1 MRNAFTRRA
10 EVPQSRASLSWRWRF
25 ARRSVLGALV
35 VKGWGVFSLS
45 LMLPAGSRAQR
56 TSVETIVVTDALSCP
71 KCSIASRTLHVL
83 GTSDGPG
90 SISPGIRVVRVDAH
104 GRYWVVSGDDPPL
117 VFDSIGGCLRPAGRS
132 GRGPGEF
139 IRPRDVVTV
148 AGDSVLVIDGANRR
162 GAVLSSNFEL
172 GRTIALSYPFAP
184 LVILKWP
191 DAVVANG
198 MIATAASSG
207 WPLHRLSFADRTATV
222 LGSFGPDGGAVK
234 PGAFARIAQVLTPS
248 ASGGYWAADYLR
260 YRLTHWTP
268 TGTTTSALER
278 RPDWFARPSELEI
291 GRPDRAPDPAIS
303 SIAEDSDGL
312 LWVFVRTPARSW
324 REAWPKTGPKG
335 EVDYRSLAN
344 EKLFQTMVEVI
355 DPRANRVVG
364 RQQFD
369 AWLVSA
375 LPNRRAAVYTT
386 DSDGVPHVTILQ
398 LRLNGR

>member
-1 MRNAFTRRA
+1 MRNAFTQRADVAQLQAPLRR
-10 EVPQSRASLSWRWRF
+10 RWWF
-25 ARRSVLGALV
+25 APRSVLRRFVA
-35 VKGWGVFSLS
+35 KAGWLFSLS
-45 LMLPAGSRAQR
+45 LLVPAGSGAQR
-56 TSVETIVVTDALSCP
+56 TSVPTAFVTDAPSCP
-71 KCSIASRTLHVL
+71 SCSIASQALHVL

-90 SISPGIRVVRVDAH
+90 SISPGIRVVRVDTH
-104 GRYWVVSGDDPPL
+104 GRYWVVSGDEPPL
-117 VFDSIGGCLRPAGRS
+117 VFDSTGRFVRLAGRS

-139 IRPRDVVTV
+139 IRPRDVVTLP
-148 AGDSVLVIDGANRR
+148 GDSLLVIDGANRR
-162 GAVLSSNFEL
+162 AAILSSSFEL
-172 GRTIALSYPFAP
+172 GRTIALPYPFAP

-198 MIATAASSG
+198 MIATTASSG
-207 WPLHRLSFADRTATV
+207 WPLHQVSFADQTAAV
-222 LGSFGPDGGAVK
+222 IASFGPDSGAMT

-248 ASGGYWAADYLR
+248 ASPGYWAADYLR

-268 TGTTTSALER
+268 TGAKTAALER

-344 EKLFQTMVEVI
+344 EKLFKTMVEVI
-355 DPRANRVVG
+355 DPRTNRVVA

-369 AWLVSA
+369 SWIVSA
-375 LPNRRAAVYTT
+375 LPNRRAAIYTT
-386 DSDGVPHVTILQ
+386 DADGVPHVTIVQ
-398 LRLNGR
+398 LRLNMR